1 MFDGDRYGGLITSY
15 DGVFYQVRYPK
26 DGDEEELS
34 DNDFDGS
41 DIEFLP
47 VEGGSGAEDADSET
61 DSVSGLKDPDAAIE
75 EENSDQ
81 SDDEDGIYYQII
93 TVPVNPASKRRKRD
107 AGCIT
112 EPTGTTADGNS
123 LPNRES

>member
-1 MFDGDRYGGLITSY
+1 MDGRSWKQLHFCARANCSLWQLFDGDRYGGLITSY
-15 DGVFYQVRYPK
+15 DGVYYHVRYPK

-61 DSVSGLKDPDAAIE
+61 DSISGLKDPDAAIE
-75 EENSDQ
+75 EGNSDQ
-81 SDDEDGIYYQII
+81 SEDEDGILATSAI
-93 TVPVNPASKRRKRD
+93 
-107 AGCIT
+107 
-112 EPTGTTADGNS
+112 
-123 LPNRES
+123 L